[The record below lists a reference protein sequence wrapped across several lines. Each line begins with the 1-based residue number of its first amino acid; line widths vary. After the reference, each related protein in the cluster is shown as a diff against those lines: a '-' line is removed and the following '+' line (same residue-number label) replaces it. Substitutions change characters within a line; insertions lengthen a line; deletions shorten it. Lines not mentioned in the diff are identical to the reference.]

1 MDRLKDI
8 WNNLSKNGK
17 LFVGGLGV
25 IIVIAIIQGV
35 L

>member
-8 WNNLSKNGK
+8 WENLSKNGK

>member
-8 WNNLSKNGK
+8 WENLSKNGK

-25 IIVIAIIQGV
+25 IIVITIIQGV

>member
-8 WNNLSKNGK
+8 WENLSKKGK

>member
-8 WNNLSKNGK
+8 WENLSKNGK
-17 LFVGGLGV
+17 LLVGGLGI

>member
-25 IIVIAIIQGV
+25 IIVITIIQGV